1 MPIFA
6 AFLYLLTKKANFHRM
21 LAAEDYV
28 DGASRKLQ
36 PVIRNDDKRCAACRR
51 IFLLRMRQA
60 ERKQSAETKTYL
72 AAFRRHIGKTAVFG
86 GVCFGCYAVFAAE
99 SEEWLCAE
107 PTLEWRQNA
116 VRKVFAAFISSR
128 ERRRAFFAPVLQEA
142 CRESGAG
149 GRLCNTL
156 GRVLEAIQESVM
168 GCLCTRRF
176 CKNGRKSWIWRV
188 FCHWRQGLLPMGCAR
203 PGLQRHTSDHA
214 CTQDASGAL
223 APICFT

>member
-1 MPIFA
+1 MSAYFFTAHA
-6 AFLYLLTKKANFHRM
+6 AGGAKAKHGNGD
-21 LAAEDYV
+21 L
-28 DGASRKLQ
+28 
-36 PVIRNDDKRCAACRR
+36 
-51 IFLLRMRQA
+51 
-60 ERKQSAETKTYL
+60 
-72 AAFRRHIGKTAVFG
+72 
-86 GVCFGCYAVFAAE
+86 FGCFSAPYMKNCGFWRGLFWLLCRFRSRIRRMATCGIGAGVEAKCGQEGFCGVYFLSGAA
-99 SEEWLCAE
+99 SG
-107 PTLEWRQNA
+107 
-116 VRKVFAAFISSR
+116 
-128 ERRRAFFAPVLQEA
+128 FFAPVLQEA

-176 CKNGRKSWIWRV
+176 CKNGRKSWILAC
-188 FCHWRQGLLPMGCAR
+188 FLPLTAEIFADRMRAV

>member
-1 MPIFA
+1 MSA
-6 AFLYLLTKKANFHRM
+6 H
-21 LAAEDYV
+21 
-28 DGASRKLQ
+28 
-36 PVIRNDDKRCAACRR
+36 
-51 IFLLRMRQA
+51 FLLRMRQA
-60 ERKQSAETKTYL
+60 ERKQSAETETCL

-99 SEEWLCAE
+99 SEEWLRVESA
-107 PTLEWRQNA
+107 LEWRQNA
-116 VRKVFAAFISSR
+116 VIRKVFATFISSR

-176 CKNGRKSWIWRV
+176 CKNGRKSWILACFFAMDGTD
-188 FCHWRQGLLPMGCAR
+188 FCL
-203 PGLQRHTSDHA
+203 
-214 CTQDASGAL
+214 
-223 APICFT
+223 